1 MNNDQFENIL
11 EEFDFSPVTEGL
23 GFNQEKYN
31 KIKKN
36 LEPSIESIKSNKHS
50 RLKSNTESLGTNQI
64 KLTPKEK
71 IIEKTPEMSL
81 NIPKVSSS
89 AEVHTTYK
97 SETEK
102 ISFMKKV
109 FSWLM
114 DVIVVAGATAITAI
128 MVTYFITGDVNLSF
142 MKSLDFITNFLIPMF
157 IMNYLFYFSIF
168 WKTTNQT
175 LGMNILDLKI
185 ESTRNDEITFVQ
197 TFLRSV
203 MSFISIFTSG
213 ILEILGFSNAISWT
227 KITNK

>member
-1 MNNDQFENIL
+1 MNNDQFESML
-11 EEFDFSPVTEGL
+11 DEFDFSPVTEGL

-31 KIKKN
+31 KLNKKVQSN
-36 LEPSIESIKSNKHS
+36 IESIKSKKHPGLQAKS
-50 RLKSNTESLGTNQI
+50 ETLKSNQI
-64 KLTPKEK
+64 RLTPKEK
-71 IIEKTPEMSL
+71 VIENTPEMSL
-81 NIPKVSSS
+81 NIPVIPKKN
-89 AEVHTTYK
+89 EIHTTYK
-97 SETEK
+97 AEVEK
-102 ISFMKKV
+102 ISFMKKL
-109 FSWLM
+109 FSWIM
-114 DVIVVAGATAITAI
+114 DLVVVSGATAITGI
-128 MVTYFITGDVNLSF
+128 MVTYFITGDVDLNF
-142 MKSLDFITNFLIPMF
+142 MKSFDFIVDFFVPMF

-203 MSFISIFTSG
+203 MSFVSIFTSG